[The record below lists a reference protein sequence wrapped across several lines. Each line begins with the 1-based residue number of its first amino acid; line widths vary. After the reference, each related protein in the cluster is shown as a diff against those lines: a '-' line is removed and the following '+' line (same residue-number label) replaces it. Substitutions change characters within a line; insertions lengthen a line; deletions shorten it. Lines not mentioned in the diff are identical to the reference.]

1 MRTNLNDLNA
11 NTPTQSDQWREKVER
26 ARDTSHLGELFAES
40 RERLK
45 RIVAASIDS
54 RVQGRIDASDVLQET
69 LLEASNRIEEY
80 IAAPNV
86 SLFVWLR
93 FLAKQQLTI
102 AHRRHLNVKAR
113 DARRDQPLNLFGE
126 GSGSAVVLAAQL
138 AARLTTASAALSRKE
153 LQREIQ
159 SALAQ
164 LDEKSREILMLR
176 HFEQLTNIETAQVL
190 SISSTAACNRYVR
203 ALERLKQIL
212 VRRNDSAL

>member
-1 MRTNLNDLNA
+1 MRSNLDA
-11 NTPTQSDQWREKVER
+11 NPPPPSDRFKDR
-26 ARDTSHLGELFAES
+26 IPKARDNSQLGEIFEES

-45 RIVAASIDS
+45 RIVAASIDT

-69 LLEASNRIEEY
+69 LLEASRRIEEY
-80 IAAPNV
+80 NAAPTV

-93 FLAKQQLTI
+93 FLAKQQLMM

-113 DARRDQPLNLFGE
+113 DARRDLPLHSFGE
-126 GSGSAVVLAAQL
+126 GSGSAVALAAQL

-159 SALAQ
+159 SSLAQ

-203 ALERLKQIL
+203 ALERLKLIL
-212 VRRNDSAL
+212 VKGNDGTL

>member
-1 MRTNLNDLNA
+1 MA
-11 NTPTQSDQWREKVER
+11 G
-26 ARDTSHLGELFAES
+26 DTSQWGELFEES
-40 RERLK
+40 RNRLQ

-69 LLEASNRIEEY
+69 LIEASRRIEEY
-80 IAAPNV
+80 TAAPTV
-86 SLFVWLR
+86 SFFVWLR
-93 FLAKQQLTI
+93 FLAKQQLAM

-113 DARRDQPLNLFGE
+113 DARRDLPLHAFGE
-126 GSGSAVVLAAQL
+126 GSGSAVALAAQL

-159 SALAQ
+159 SALAL
-164 LDEKSREILMLR
+164 LDDKSREILMLR

-190 SISSTAACNRYVR
+190 SISVTSACNRYVR

-212 VRRNDSAL
+212 VKRDESAL